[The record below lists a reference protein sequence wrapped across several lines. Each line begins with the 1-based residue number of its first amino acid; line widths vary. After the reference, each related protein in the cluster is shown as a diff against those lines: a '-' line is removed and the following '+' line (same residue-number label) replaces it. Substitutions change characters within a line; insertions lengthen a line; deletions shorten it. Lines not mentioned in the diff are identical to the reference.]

1 MAPRLTQVAVL
12 VDPQNPTWM
21 MHVPT
26 MEKAAPLFAVELT
39 AVHVRDAAEIERSIN
54 SFAARPNTSRTSAR
68 TEGTAAHPQERSL
81 LALRQPRGERTTSA
95 CCG

>member
-1 MAPRLTQVAVL
+1 
-12 VDPQNPTWM
+12 M

-54 SFAARPNTSRTSAR
+54 ALAAKPNTGLIVLPSVMNSSALPRT
-68 TEGTAAHPQERSL
+68 
-81 LALRQPRGERTTSA
+81 
-95 CCG
+95 